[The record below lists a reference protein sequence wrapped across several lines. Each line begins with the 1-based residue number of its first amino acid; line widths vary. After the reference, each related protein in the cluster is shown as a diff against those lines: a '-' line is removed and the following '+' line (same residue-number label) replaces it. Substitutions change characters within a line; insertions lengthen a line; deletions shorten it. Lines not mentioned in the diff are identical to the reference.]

1 MANSY
6 SSTYCSFHSKSGV
19 HMFLAICSFL
29 REFQASISCIISSSE
44 GSRTQPGRGQT
55 SAGPERRG
63 GAANGGRFVK
73 LSTDRAMLCS
83 AACQLEL
90 G

>member
-29 REFQASISCIISSSE
+29 LGISGFYLLYYFKLGREQDSAWK
-44 GSRTQPGRGQT
+44 GPDLSRT
-55 SAGPERRG
+55 
-63 GAANGGRFVK
+63 
-73 LSTDRAMLCS
+73 
-83 AACQLEL
+83 
-90 G
+90 